1 MYLGFPDM
9 KGSGIL
15 QLTEDEIERVV
26 CAVKGRLRGTGWWR
40 LVWLS
45 SFLLSGAAQREE
57 KLVKTLIV
65 AIKGYWLSF
74 PPCLGDKVS
83 ISWSHRELFKTR
95 FLRGRPVPLGCPLLR
110 SRARART
117 HTHAHKC
124 AHVHTHPHTHPH
136 SLVCLFSKLT
146 HCYPFTLLP
155 PDNPFYSQGSNTEPS
170 GCVLQWLL

>member
-124 AHVHTHPHTHPH
+124 AAGNNEIAEPNASAAVNPA
-136 SLVCLFSKLT
+136 LLFGISVWSKVS
-146 HCYPFTLLP
+146 CYNFPVFK
-155 PDNPFYSQGSNTEPS
+155 F
-170 GCVLQWLL
+170 